1 MRIDSND
8 KLFKFPLIHLLIG
21 LEFSRHLL
29 RPSYA
34 NPNPAENP
42 PNVFPALGA
51 DYA

>member
-8 KLFKFPLIHLLIG
+8 KLLKFPLIHFLIG
-21 LEFSRHLL
+21 LEFSRYHLRL
-29 RPSYA
+29 SYA